1 MFNGEVKGVKKETLL
16 GKMLGTN
23 CSILDNL
30 RGFRHH
36 FAILGLDHFNDDALL
51 ALANPAVAIATTRA
65 VTATTVSA

>member
-1 MFNGEVKGVKKETLL
+1 MFNGEEGSEKETLL

-36 FAILGLDHFNDDALL
+36 FAILGLNHFNDDALL
-51 ALANPAVAIATTRA
+51 ALGNPAVAIAASRA